1 MQYIQYGCG
10 LDAPEEWV
18 NFDASPSLALQ
29 RIPIL
34 GRVLKSGS
42 KVKWP
47 SNVRFGDITKKLPGI
62 TEGSVKG
69 VYCSHVLEH
78 LSLED
83 FRKALKNTYLLLAE
97 GGIFRMVIPDLEYH
111 IRIYQSSNDEEK
123 AIHFMKDTILG
134 VEKRKKGFRSVIE
147 HMLGNSKHLWM
158 WDFNSLKV
166 ELERVGFKGIRKCEA
181 GDSSDPNFKLV
192 ENPARFRASVAIE
205 CRK

>member
-1 MQYIQYGCG
+1 MRYIHYGCG
-10 LDAPEEWV
+10 LDAPDGWV

-29 RIPIL
+29 KIPVL
-34 GRVLKSGS
+34 GPLIKSVS
-42 KVKWP
+42 KVQWP
-47 SNVRFGDITKKLPGI
+47 ANVRYGDITRKLPGVPH
-62 TEGSVKG
+62 GSAKG

-83 FRKALKNTYLLLAE
+83 FRKALQNTYLSLAE

-111 IRIYQSSNDEEK
+111 IRIYQSSNDDEK

-134 VEKRKKGFRSVIE
+134 VEKRKKGIRSVME

-166 ELERVGFKGIRKCEA
+166 ELERVGFKEIRKCEP

-205 CRK
+205 CHK